1 MLRPY
6 DIVVVNQDVDDE
18 DIRGLEGYVIGEV
31 SSEQIGIFVY
41 ERERV
46 WCLHPSCVRATGASD
61 EAARRDR
68 GAPLRVNSKGEI
80 IG

>member
-31 SSEQIGIFVY
+31 SAEQIGVFVY
-41 ERERV
+41 KQERV
-46 WCLHPSCVRATGASD
+46 WCLHPSSVRAIGASD
-61 EAARRDR
+61 EGARRER